1 MASTTPYVYINDDE
15 IELKQIIVRYGNLK
29 KHRKFTVSEA
39 ERRGLVKVEPG
50 PSTFSNDKFSKAIA
64 ILDNKVRLYLS
75 TRELR
80 C

>member
-1 MASTTPYVYINDDE
+1 MKSATPYVYINDDE
-15 IELKQIIVRYGNLK
+15 IELKQIIVSYGKLK
-29 KHRKFTVSEA
+29 KLRKFTVSEA
-39 ERRGLVKVEPG
+39 ERRGLVKVESRPAG
-50 PSTFSNDKFSKAIA
+50 LSDNKFSKVIA